1 VLDAVPAAVADRVP
15 LLRASAPSAPV
26 PTLREGQTGSAPAT
40 LWAGPGTPPSK
51 DHPQIAMVL
60 VPATTAPHAATSA
73 TDAPVAA
80 PTWVFPFNRPEAPG
94 PGDNQAL
101 AINTTDGSTVYD
113 VAFALVWA
121 DGSNAVQNTNE
132 AYALAS
138 CSACTTV
145 AVGFQIVLVLGQAN
159 VVVPENLSAA
169 VNYNCL
175 QCLTYALAQ
184 QLVITL
190 DGPLSSAGTAAVQAV
205 WTQIQQFAA
214 GIQDVPLDQI
224 RSTLLGYE
232 QQIVD
237 IVATEAGVPTP
248 TASPLAGSA
257 TPSSDVTPA
266 PSASSSPTGDAT
278 AGSATDQPTDQTTA
292 QPTDQPTDQA
302 TGTPS
307 DSASGDAAATPAPE
321 PSSTG

>member
-1 VLDAVPAAVADRVP
+1 VTT
-15 LLRASAPSAPV
+15 LRA
-26 PTLREGQTGSAPAT
+26 GQTGSAPVT
-40 LWAGPGTPPSK
+40 LWAGAGTPPPK
-51 DHPQIAMVL
+51 DHPQIALVL
-60 VPATTAPHAATSA
+60 VPATPAPHAATAA
-73 TDAPVAA
+73 TDAPVGS

-94 PGDNQAL
+94 PGDSQAL
-101 AINTTDGSTVYD
+101 AVNTTDGSTVYD

-121 DGSNAVQNTNE
+121 DGASDVQNTNE

-145 AVGFQIVLVLGQAN
+145 AVGFQVVLVLGQAN

-190 DGPLSSAGTAAVQAV
+190 DGPLSSAGTAAVEAI
-205 WTQIQQFAA
+205 WAQIQQFAA

-237 IVATEAGVPTP
+237 VVAAEAGVPTP
-248 TASPLAGSA
+248 TASPPGE
-257 TPSSDVTPA
+257 
-266 PSASSSPTGDAT
+266 SASADTAATGAPAAPGTAT
-278 AGSATDQPTDQTTA
+278 APDTTAPTPESTSTDQPTDQ
-292 QPTDQPTDQA
+292 PS
-302 TGTPS
+302 GTPS
-307 DSASGDAAATPAPE
+307 DTPSDASATTPTSE
-321 PSSTG
+321 PSGPG